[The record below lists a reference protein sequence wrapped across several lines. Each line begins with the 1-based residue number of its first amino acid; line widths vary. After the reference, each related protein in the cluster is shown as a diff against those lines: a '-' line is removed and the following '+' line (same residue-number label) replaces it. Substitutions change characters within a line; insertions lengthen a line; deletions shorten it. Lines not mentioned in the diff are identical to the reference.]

1 MFFRTIPIAD
11 TGVIVQI
18 SRYDAVQGVTEWH
31 LIFHPG
37 SCTDGFQSQYG
48 RLIAARESLLS
59 RPEFRSARCM

>member
-31 LIFHPG
+31 LIFHVRTVFRA
-37 SCTDGFQSQYG
+37 SM
-48 RLIAARESLLS
+48 AA
-59 RPEFRSARCM
+59 